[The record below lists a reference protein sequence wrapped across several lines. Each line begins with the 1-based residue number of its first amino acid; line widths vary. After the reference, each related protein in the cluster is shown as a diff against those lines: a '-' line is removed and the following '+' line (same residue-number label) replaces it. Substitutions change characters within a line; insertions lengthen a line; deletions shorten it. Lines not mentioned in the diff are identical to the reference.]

1 MSIYTVIAHLAPLAR
16 QLRSSILPGGGDPSQ
31 LFNAIVEAGYLVA
44 AADGTVDAT
53 ELETLKKA
61 VGTLT
66 DGEMSAGDIDT
77 LLDDLVDLR
86 KSEGEPARCNAVGAI
101 LRDANAGEEG
111 LYLAAAIAYVSGGL
125 SEPELA
131 VMEEIAR
138 SAHVSGAQLAVIAT
152 SVRDEIARRV
162 AVRDADER

>member
-16 QLRSSILPGGGDPSQ
+16 QLRSSILPGGGDPAL

-44 AADGTVDAT
+44 AADGTVDPT

-66 DGEMSAGDIDT
+66 DGEMSPSEIDT

-86 KSEGEPARCNAVGAI
+86 ETQGEKSRCSAVGAM

-111 LYLAAAIAYVSGGL
+111 LYLAAAIAYVSAGL
-125 SEPELA
+125 SAPELA

-138 SAHVSGAQLAVIAT
+138 TARVSGAQLAVIAT

-162 AVRDADER
+162 AVLGAQEQ